1 MTEPAK
7 KVAQQA
13 EERLDRV
20 AETVREKFDAITGS
34 RFAGKPGRAVER
46 RSAVEGDGTG
56 PDRTRPQPGP
66 GGKGRKH
73 GGGT

>member
-46 RSAVEGDGTG
+46 RSTAEGDRAG
-56 PDRTRPQPGP
+56 PDRTAPRPGP

-73 GGGT
+73 GAGT